1 MLKSK
6 LSDYLNKAR
15 RNGKEQAKE
24 NGMEY
29 KDYYKIL
36 GVDKGANEKEIKTA
50 YRKLARQYHP
60 DMNSGNKQS
69 EARFKEINE
78 ANEVLGDPDKRQ
90 KYDRL
95 GSNWQ
100 AYERTGQDPSGFDW
114 SQWTASGPGG
124 ARTRVEYGD
133 LNDMF
138 GQGNFSD
145 FFQSIF
151 GGAAGQAG
159 RAAPTRSRTRA
170 RCRAPGGDH
179 ARRGV
184 PGDATR
190 PIDRQPAH
198 RGQDFPPVCGRDRAC
213 AWPAR
218 EAPA

>member
-1 MLKSK
+1 
-6 LSDYLNKAR
+6 
-15 RNGKEQAKE
+15 
-24 NGMEY
+24 MEY
-29 KDYYKIL
+29 KDYYKTL
-36 GVDKGANEKEIKTA
+36 GVDKNASEKEIKTA

-60 DMNSGNKQS
+60 DMNPGNKQA

-78 ANEVLGDPDKRQ
+78 ANEVLCDPDKRQ
-90 KYDRL
+90 KYDKL

-114 SQWTASGPGG
+114 GQWTAGGPGG

-159 RAAPTRSRTRA
+159 RAAPTRSTRGAMPSTRWRSHSKRRTRGRNA
-170 RCRAPGGDH
+170 FYPSTIGASKSKS
-179 ARRGV
+179 
-184 PGDATR
+184 
-190 PIDRQPAH
+190 
-198 RGQDFPPVCGRDRAC
+198 PPVFERARAS
-213 AWPAR
+213 AWLAR

>member
-1 MLKSK
+1 MLESK

-114 SQWTASGPGG
+114 SQWTASGPAERAHGSST
-124 ARTRVEYGD
+124 ATSTTC
-133 LNDMF
+133 L
-138 GQGNFSD
+138 
-145 FFQSIF
+145 
-151 GGAAGQAG
+151 G
-159 RAAPTRSRTRA
+159 RGISRTSSNPSSVELLGKPDAPPLRDRRGA

-198 RGQDFPPVCGRDRAC
+198 RGQNSRRC
-213 AWPAR
+213 ADGIAVRVWPAR